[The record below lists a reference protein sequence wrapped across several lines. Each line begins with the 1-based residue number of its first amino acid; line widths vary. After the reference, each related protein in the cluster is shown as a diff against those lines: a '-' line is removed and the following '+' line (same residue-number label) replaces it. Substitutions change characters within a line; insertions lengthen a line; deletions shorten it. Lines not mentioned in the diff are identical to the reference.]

1 MIEFDD
7 VVKDQNEVFTEDGV
21 EDMFDML
28 TQGSVGILF
37 KQWGQGLVMALALS
51 AIAYTVRFIAGGH
64 ARTINI
70 N

>member
-64 ARTINI
+64 AKTINI